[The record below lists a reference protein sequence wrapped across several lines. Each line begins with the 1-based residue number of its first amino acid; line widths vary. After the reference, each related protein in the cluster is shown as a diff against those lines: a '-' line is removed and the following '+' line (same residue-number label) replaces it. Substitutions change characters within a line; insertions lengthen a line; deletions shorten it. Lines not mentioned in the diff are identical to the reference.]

1 MRYGLNPL
9 ETVSES
15 KRFVSQATAIKWA
28 RGQSTNTYT
37 PLSEICKMN
46 GRSLRVL
53 KVTLVLVTV
62 LALIIPVEDYEG
74 HKPPVRSLLLTL
86 FALT

>member
-1 MRYGLNPL
+1 
-9 ETVSES
+9 
-15 KRFVSQATAIKWA
+15 
-28 RGQSTNTYT
+28 
-37 PLSEICKMN
+37 MN

-62 LALIIPVEDYEG
+62 LALIISVEDYEG

>member
-1 MRYGLNPL
+1 MNERTLRIL
-9 ETVSES
+9 
-15 KRFVSQATAIKWA
+15 KATF
-28 RGQSTNTYT
+28 
-37 PLSEICKMN
+37 
-46 GRSLRVL
+46 
-53 KVTLVLVTV
+53 VLVTV